1 MVGDR
6 GGGYPILRL
15 RLEESHQRV
24 EKIERS
30 RMEGGRGQGMDLI
43 TDYVASSHEKY
54 NHIQV
59 YKQVE
64 VEIGKGRSRN
74 KPKKGG

>member
-1 MVGDR
+1 
-6 GGGYPILRL
+6 
-15 RLEESHQRV
+15 
-24 EKIERS
+24 
-30 RMEGGRGQGMDLI
+30 MDLI
-43 TDYVASSHEKY
+43 TDYVASSHENY
-54 NHIQV
+54 NRIQV

>member
-1 MVGDR
+1 
-6 GGGYPILRL
+6 
-15 RLEESHQRV
+15 
-24 EKIERS
+24 
-30 RMEGGRGQGMDLI
+30 MEGGRGQGMDLI